1 MIEMIQQVR
10 EQKLP
15 AVFYEELTQ
24 PRIAQVIS
32 EETGAELLLLHTCHN
47 VSKKE
52 LEEGVTYLS
61 LMQGNLENLKKYVR
75 MQQNDC

>member
-1 MIEMIQQVR
+1 MIQQVR

>member
-1 MIEMIQQVR
+1 M
-10 EQKLP
+10 
-15 AVFYEELTQ
+15 FYEELTQ